1 MRINGWSRRA
11 AMFCGGALPLM
22 LLAAPSSAQ
31 DETGESESAAITVL
45 GDRLEE
51 SLPEKLEERGAR
63 LEVLDGD
70 EIDKAGYNDIS
81 QALQMQ
87 VPGIYVAPKNG
98 AFDYV
103 TFSLLGSRTSEVLL
117 LVDGVRLSNRLYATT
132 TSLDT
137 IPAHMVERIEVLK
150 DGQGLHYGT
159 QAVGGVINVVSRA
172 FTREFD
178 GSVEAGYDTNEGYHF
193 SGYARGGTGD
203 HYVVAFASH
212 DQAEGFQPFR
222 DRDYQPSATDRRRSY
237 NLTSAGLKYAFAPS
251 DAFRLTASYQHS
263 EGDFDW
269 ATPEKAAFYQN
280 HRNEE
285 IAALKLDWKPAGN
298 FILYV
303 KGYWHDWDSVV
314 NRRNNVLGGNG
325 LPTGATMVISDN
337 ERWEFEDR
345 GINVMGELKASDHVA
360 LIAGYDYQKYNAL
373 DEAFLI
379 APLSESVHAAFGQL
393 NLDVGPARLSAGV
406 RHNMP
411 SAGQKS
417 TVWNFSGKVDVTDGL
432 YARGLVGTSFR
443 LPDAYELY
451 VIDPCC
457 EQGNPNLIAE
467 ESFNTEFGIGY
478 RSDAISVEALG
489 FYRTV
494 DNLIGITYD
503 LPAYPD
509 GLIINTQDRTKV
521 WGGELIVSARLSDM
535 FGFTFDYTHTAARFE
550 GSALQIQ
557 DIPKDLAKF
566 IVSAQAPGGRFGGT
580 LAVNWVG
587 DVWDNVAGGI
597 GRVEHGNYVIADLSG
612 FAFLDEA
619 QRHRL
624 GLRIENLFDR
634 QYATRVSRQRADI
647 TNASYAAWNLG
658 TPLTGHVT
666 YRVAF

>member
-1 MRINGWSRRA
+1 ML
-11 AMFCGGALPLM
+11 GGVALPL
-22 LLAAPSSAQ
+22 LVLAGPALAQ
-31 DETGESESAAITVL
+31 NDTEEGESAPITVL

-51 SLPEKLEERGAR
+51 TLPEKLEERGAR
-63 LEVLDGD
+63 LEILDG
-70 EIDKAGYNDIS
+70 EAIDTAGYNDIS

-103 TFSLLGSRTSEVLL
+103 TFSLLGSRTNEVLL

-159 QAVGGVINVVSRA
+159 QAVGGVINVVSKA
-172 FTREFD
+172 FTRDFD

-193 SGYARGGTGD
+193 NGYARGGTGD
-203 HYVVAFASH
+203 HYFVAFASH

-222 DRDYQPSATDRRRSY
+222 DEDYQPSATDRRRSY
-237 NLTSAGLKYAFAPS
+237 DLTSAGLKYAFAPS

-285 IAALKLDWKPAGN
+285 IAALKLDWKPAEN
-298 FILYV
+298 FNLYV

-325 LPTGATMVISDN
+325 QPTGATTVISDN

-345 GINVMGELKASDHVA
+345 GINVMGEFEASANVA
-360 LIAGYDYQKYNAL
+360 LIAGYDFQKYDAL

-379 APLSESVHAAFGQL
+379 APLSESVHAAFGQV
-393 NLDVGPARLSAGV
+393 NLDFGPAHLSAGI

-411 SAGQKS
+411 SAGQQS
-417 TVWNFSGKVDVTDGL
+417 TVWNLSGKVDVTEGI
-432 YARGLVGTSFR
+432 YVRGLVGTSFR

-509 GLIINTQDRTKV
+509 GFIINTQDRTRV
-521 WGGELIVSARLSDM
+521 WGGELIVNARLSDM
-535 FGFTFDYTHTAARFE
+535 FGFTFDYTHTTARFE

-634 QYATRVSRQRADI
+634 QYATRVTRQRADV
-647 TNASYAAWNLG
+647 TNVSYAAWNLG
-658 TPLTGHVT
+658 TPLTAHVT

>member
-1 MRINGWSRRA
+1 MRSFRHKVRV
-11 AMFCGGALPLM
+11 AMLGGVALPL
-22 LLAAPSSAQ
+22 LVLARPALAQ
-31 DETGESESAAITVL
+31 NDTEEGESAPITVL

-51 SLPEKLEERGAR
+51 TLPEKLEERGAR
-63 LEVLDGD
+63 LEILDG
-70 EIDKAGYNDIS
+70 EAIDTAGYNDIS

-103 TFSLLGSRTSEVLL
+103 TFSLLGSRTNEVLL

-172 FTREFD
+172 FTRDFD

-193 SGYARGGTGD
+193 NGYARGGTGD
-203 HYVVAFASH
+203 HYFVAFASH

-222 DRDYQPSATDRRRSY
+222 DEDYQPSATDRRRSY

-285 IAALKLDWKPAGN
+285 IAALKLDWKPAEN
-298 FILYV
+298 FNLYV
-303 KGYWHDWDSVV
+303 KGYWHDWNSVV

-325 LPTGATMVISDN
+325 QPTGATTVISDN

-345 GINVMGELKASDHVA
+345 GINLMGEFEVSHNVT
-360 LIAGYDYQKYNAL
+360 LIAGYDFQKYDAL

-379 APLSESVHAAFGQL
+379 APLSESVHAAFGQV
-393 NLDVGPARLSAGV
+393 NLDFGAAHLSAGI

-411 SAGQKS
+411 SAGQQS
-417 TVWNFSGKVDVTDGL
+417 TVWNLSGKVDVTEGI
-432 YARGLVGTSFR
+432 YVRGLVGTSFR

-509 GLIINTQDRTKV
+509 GFIINTQDRTRV
-521 WGGELIVSARLSDM
+521 WGGELIVNARLSDM
-535 FGFTFDYTHTAARFE
+535 FGFTFDYTHTTARFE

-634 QYATRVSRQRADI
+634 QYATRVTRQRADV
-647 TNASYAAWNLG
+647 TNVSYAAWNLG
-658 TPLTGHVT
+658 TPLTAHVT

>member
-1 MRINGWSRRA
+1 ML
-11 AMFCGGALPLM
+11 GGVALPL
-22 LLAAPSSAQ
+22 LVLAGPALAQ
-31 DETGESESAAITVL
+31 NDTEEGESAPITVL

-51 SLPEKLEERGAR
+51 TLPEKLEERGAR
-63 LEVLDGD
+63 LEILDG
-70 EIDKAGYNDIS
+70 EAIDTAGYNDIS

-103 TFSLLGSRTSEVLL
+103 TFSLLGSRTNEVLL

-172 FTREFD
+172 FTRDFD

-193 SGYARGGTGD
+193 NGYARGGTGD
-203 HYVVAFASH
+203 HYFVAFASH

-222 DRDYQPSATDRRRSY
+222 DEDYQPSATDRRRSY

-285 IAALKLDWKPAGN
+285 IAALKLDWSSAEN
-298 FILYV
+298 FNLYV
-303 KGYWHDWDSVV
+303 KGYWHDWNSVV

-325 LPTGATMVISDN
+325 QPTGATTVISDN

-345 GINVMGELKASDHVA
+345 GINLMGEFEVSHNVT
-360 LIAGYDYQKYNAL
+360 LIAGYDFQKYDAL

-379 APLSESVHAAFGQL
+379 APLSESVHAAFGQV
-393 NLDVGPARLSAGV
+393 NLDFGPAHLSAGI

-411 SAGQKS
+411 SAGQQS
-417 TVWNFSGKVDVTDGL
+417 TVWNLSGKVDVTEGI
-432 YARGLVGTSFR
+432 YVRGLVGTSFR

-509 GLIINTQDRTKV
+509 GFIINTQDRTRV
-521 WGGELIVSARLSDM
+521 WGGELIVNARLSDM
-535 FGFTFDYTHTAARFE
+535 FGFTFDYTHTTARFE

-624 GLRIENLFDR
+624 GLRIENLLDR
-634 QYATRVSRQRADI
+634 QYATRVTRQRADV
-647 TNASYAAWNLG
+647 TNVSYAAWNLG
-658 TPLTGHVT
+658 TPLTAHVT